1 MPTVEF
7 TFCAYTSRGE
17 SFSEVSVR
25 TEFTVSV
32 WRSPTYTVVA
42 EVSVLLSRSRIVAP
56 TPRQPPS
63 SEHASAMEQTAALA
77 ERASIKY
84 KEVEFLQ
91 DRIGQEFDGTI
102 SGVTEYGLYVEIN
115 ENKCEG
121 MIPLRDLDD
130 DYYEFDE
137 KQYCLWGRRTHK
149 RYSLGDEVRISIA
162 SANLDRKQLNFALVS
177 E

>member
-1 MPTVEF
+1 MKSKFEEQ
-7 TFCAYTSRGE
+7 C
-17 SFSEVSVR
+17 
-25 TEFTVSV
+25 
-32 WRSPTYTVVA
+32 
-42 EVSVLLSRSRIVAP
+42 
-56 TPRQPPS
+56 
-63 SEHASAMEQTAALA
+63 EHASAMEQTAALA

-84 KEVEFLQ
+84 KEVEFMQ

-121 MIPLRDLDD
+121 MVPLRDLDD

-149 RYSLGDEVRISIA
+149 RYSLGDEVRIKIA
-162 SANLDRKQLNFALVS
+162 SANLERKQLSFTLAD